1 MNTDYKLPEKGT
13 KEYLRRKKK
22 FENIQKKKKS
32 LKKENQHPEI
42 KKKVDFSF
50 SSGSNLYIEGNS
62 MSKSA
67 ALQKMYDNYYHNLG
81 KGGYSR
87 GVIRESQLGRTEK
100 CRNCQDKNNYR
111 F

>member
-1 MNTDYKLPEKGT
+1 MKTS
-13 KEYLRRKKK
+13 RKRK
-22 FENIQKKKKS
+22 NP

-67 ALQKMYDNYYHNLG
+67 ALQKMYDNYYNNLK
-81 KGGYSR
+81 KGVTLEELSENLNLDEQKS
-87 GVIRESQLGRTEK
+87 VETAKTRTIIVFNEEEEGEE
-100 CRNCQDKNNYR
+100 
-111 F
+111 